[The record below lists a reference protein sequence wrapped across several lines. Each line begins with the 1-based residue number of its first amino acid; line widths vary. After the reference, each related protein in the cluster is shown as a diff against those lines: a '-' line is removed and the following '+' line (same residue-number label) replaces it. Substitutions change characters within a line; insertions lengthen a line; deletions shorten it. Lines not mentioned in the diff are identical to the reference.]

1 MQTWNRIHLA
11 TGILERNNKILLV
24 ASHYPNHKEP
34 LWNLPGGRQE
44 PPESLEIALKRE
56 FLEETSL
63 VIEVRELAYVAE
75 SFDYSTSSHFTNFVF
90 HVTAKS
96 EPYVPAGDAHA
107 VECAWFTRKE
117 LSQKLVVA
125 VVREPLL
132 THLENPTHHY
142 FAFDDP
148 GITIQFAD

>member
-11 TGILERNNKILLV
+11 TGILERDNKILLV
-24 ASHYPNHKEP
+24 ASRYPNHADQ

-44 PPESLEIALKRE
+44 PPESLEAALKRE

-63 VIEVRELAYVAE
+63 DIEVHELAYVAE
-75 SFDYSTSSHFTNFVF
+75 SFDYSTSTHFTNFAF
-90 HVTAKS
+90 YVTANG
-96 EPYVPAGDAHA
+96 EPHVPAGDAHA
-107 VECAWFTRKE
+107 VECTWYTREE

-132 THLENPTHHY
+132 THLETPTHHY